1 MADIFAQLL
10 DNPSLR
16 RVFTALER
24 DGDEAR
30 LVGGCVRNAVLG
42 EPVGDLDLATQ
53 ALPEVVVERAQAA
66 GIKAVPTGLEHGT
79 VTLVAD
85 GVPYEVTTLRR
96 DVETDGRHAV
106 VAFSRDFAEDAGRR
120 DFTMNALYVDSQGV
134 LHDPLG
140 GLADLEARRVRFIG
154 DAGERIREDYLRV
167 LRYFR
172 FYGWYGRGAP
182 DRDAIKAIVGNRSG
196 LSGLSAERV
205 WSELKKLLAAPQA
218 ARSLLWMRQTGVY
231 QIVLPESGDMD
242 LYARFSRLEE
252 ALDLAVDPLLRLLA
266 LLPLAHAQE
275 DRVSALAKRLKL
287 SGAEADRLKSAQASL
302 QAIEATNLEAKGL
315 ENKGLE
321 ALLGDDKALRVLLY
335 RQGEKGVADALV
347 LAASASLETDPE
359 LALPG
364 DLITRLG
371 SALALAGDWKKPA
384 LPVSGKDML
393 AHGVAA
399 GPQVGAALQVMEA
412 AWIASD
418 FTLERDALLGV
429 LKN

>member
-1 MADIFAQLL
+1 MADIFSELL
-10 DNPSLR
+10 DNAALR
-16 RVFTALER
+16 RVLEALER
-24 DGDEAR
+24 EGDEVR

-85 GVPYEVTTLRR
+85 GVPFEVTTLRK

-106 VAFSRDFAEDAGRR
+106 VAFSRDFAEDAARR
-120 DFTMNALYVDSQGV
+120 DFTMNALYVDTNGV
-134 LHDPLG
+134 LHDPLD

-154 DAGERIREDYLRV
+154 DAGDRIREDYLRV

-182 DRDAIKAIVGNRSG
+182 DRDAVKAIVGNRSG

-205 WSELKKLLAAPQA
+205 WSELKKLLSAPQA

-242 LYARFSRLEE
+242 LYARFGRLEA

-266 LLPLAHAQE
+266 LLPLAHTEE

-287 SGAEADRLKSAQASL
+287 SGAEADRLKAAQAAAGAVV
-302 QAIEATNLEAKGL
+302 QADLDT
-315 ENKGLE
+315 
-321 ALLGDDKALRVLLY
+321 LLSDEKALRALLY
-335 RQGEKGVADALV
+335 QHGMQGTADSLV
-347 LAASASLETDPE
+347 LVAAASLDTNPE
-359 LALPG
+359 LDLPG
-364 DLITRLG
+364 DLITKLR
-371 SALALAGDWKKPA
+371 SALIAVRDWKKPT

-393 AHGVAA
+393 SRGVAA
-399 GPQVGAALQVMEA
+399 GPQIGAALQIMEA
-412 AWIASD
+412 AWVASD
-418 FTLERDALLGV
+418 FALDRDALLDV